1 MDGDCVDFDEE
12 LVVFER
18 GANGRG
24 DVEVGGVL
32 VEDVKGAEV
41 FWDVC

>member
-1 MDGDCVDFDEE
+1 VDGDCVDFDEE

-18 GANGRG
+18 GADGSC
-24 DVEVGGVL
+24 DVEVSGVL